1 MTLTSFDDSLL
12 DDGKYRT
19 GGIGQW
25 VAGFPKQYKLLI
37 FDGVKGLNQCLPF
50 NQGVRSD
57 HRFSPQ
63 KVRKCSNPEANCP
76 ARTSVL
82 SCRKFYSMDPG
93 QIFNGVL
100 LCSACYMYRHKYHK
114 HRPQS
119 VIDKQIRRYQDED
132 GVCYWCFRQFPPS
145 GYDRKLLVPQLDKFL
160 CQVCYNFWKDNDKAM
175 PPIPGVNVAVD
186 HTFAC
191 ENASCTRTDR
201 SLAFKWFFDTDNV
214 HTTLTCETCHY
225 DILSRSSR
233 SVYAARNSRRSV
245 QNIIANPVGRDGFL
259 VYCRINFGFEFP
271 AASNERIQTPHN
283 IRNGIQTIN
292 YDVRDEWFQES
303 ALPRYKLTKE
313 NDWAVPA
320 EEEEEGERD
329 LNFGVGYVSD
339 SDGDDRDAKDIAR
352 QQVVFTSAASVSTQ
366 AVMPLSPSPAVD
378 LPSRPKRKA
387 ASLALGAYAVEHLSN
402 DEDEDD
408 YGSTCESGSRPSRK
422 RRC

>member
-245 QNIIANPVGRDGFL
+245 QNIIANPGNILRHVNRADTIKW
-259 VYCRINFGFEFP
+259 VEM
-271 AASNERIQTPHN
+271 ASSSTAESI
-283 IRNGIQTIN
+283 
-292 YDVRDEWFQES
+292 S
-303 ALPRYKLTKE
+303 ALNSQP
-313 NDWAVPA
+313 P
-320 EEEEEGERD
+320 
-329 LNFGVGYVSD
+329 
-339 SDGDDRDAKDIAR
+339 
-352 QQVVFTSAASVSTQ
+352 
-366 AVMPLSPSPAVD
+366 VMSEYRLRTISEMGSKPSIMM
-378 LPSRPKRKA
+378 SETNGFRNQHCRGI
-387 ASLALGAYAVEHLSN
+387 S
-402 DEDEDD
+402 
-408 YGSTCESGSRPSRK
+408 
-422 RRC
+422 